1 MELPKHKKI
10 ILFDGVCNLCDNFVH
25 FVIKND
31 SKNIFLFVSQQSDL
45 GKQILKQF
53 IYSSAYLDSV
63 VLYDVESG
71 VFSIKSKALDIIL
84 KDIQKL
90 SFITLVLKFL
100 PLFIGDYFYDLVAKN
115 RYLLFG
121 KKETCLIPSEDI
133 TSKFLS

>member
-1 MELPKHKKI
+1 
-10 ILFDGVCNLCDNFVH
+10 
-25 FVIKND
+25 
-31 SKNIFLFVSQQSDL
+31 
-45 GKQILKQF
+45 
-53 IYSSAYLDSV
+53 LDSV

-71 VFSIKSKALDIIL
+71 VFSIKSKAVNIIL

-133 TSKFLS
+133 SSKFLS